1 MIWPIQKSQK
11 LKLTLF
17 MISQNSFKINKQKPQ
32 KLLQKFEKSLKVV
45 LKLNTVVM
53 SSLNIMKIVQ
63 IARPCQRL
71 ILTSERHYCYMS
83 SYHTNNLYPGTKS
96 ESRFAKFDLNKLPTK
111 DQTFSG
117 VIPMSEI
124 DFNYSLGSGPGGQNV
139 QKVNILS
146 ILTQTKGFFS
156 LKISQSF

>member
-1 MIWPIQKSQK
+1 M
-11 LKLTLF
+11 
-17 MISQNSFKINKQKPQ
+17 
-32 KLLQKFEKSLKVV
+32 
-45 LKLNTVVM
+45 VM
-53 SSLNIMKIVQ
+53 SSLSIMKFVQ
-63 IARPCQRL
+63 LARPCQRL

-83 SYHTNNLYPGTKS
+83 SYHTNNLYPGTKT

-139 QKVNILS
+139 QKVNIS
-146 ILTQTKGFFS
+146 IGRQFS
-156 LKISQSF
+156 FSSDSY